1 MTYIAL
7 DLSDGKFT
15 SGLVA
20 VGAPGTSIRK

>member
-7 DLSDGKFT
+7 DLPDRKFT
-15 SGLVA
+15 SVLVA